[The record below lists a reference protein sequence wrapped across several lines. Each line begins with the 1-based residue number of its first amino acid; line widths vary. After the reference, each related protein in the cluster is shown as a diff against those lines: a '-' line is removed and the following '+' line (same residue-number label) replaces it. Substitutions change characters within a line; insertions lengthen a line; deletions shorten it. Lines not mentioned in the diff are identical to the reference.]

1 MILSMECVSRIC
13 PCFLGLEAILG
24 HGGWLASGFLEDL
37 CLLLYSEVRVNWNDS
52 CINIISCLIG
62 SQVESLIDLDELSYD
77 PLVSSGLDLST
88 IQSFK
93 ISRY

>member
-1 MILSMECVSRIC
+1 MPMLSWSGSNTR
-13 PCFLGLEAILG
+13 
-24 HGGWLASGFLEDL
+24 HGGWLTSGVLEDL

-62 SQVESLIDLDELSYD
+62 SQDESLIDLDELSYD

-88 IQSFK
+88 IQSLK
-93 ISRY
+93 YPVIKEMH